1 MVFDRQGARL
11 LRRYELGCISS
22 HARYAQT
29 GNDHTQR
36 SRGSEEHSG
45 SNRSF
50 TQLHSRC
57 RFSRRRSLGRH
68 CKRSQSRHPPK
79 RISGRHKSFR
89 NEKRKEVTQEHSM
102 NVQELLA
109 EVATAPVVKRA
120 ITNHAT
126 LNEAYDY
133 GSAFSRGMRIDLN
146 GLTILLISGT
156 ASIDEAGR
164 TVHVGDFRAQLKRTY
179 ENITKLLAAEGAT
192 WHDIVRTTCY
202 LRDIE
207 RDYQAFN
214 EERTTFFK
222 EQGLDPLPASTG
234 IQAIL
239 CRPDLLI
246 EIEAIAMFRRESN
259 GD

>member
-1 MVFDRQGARL
+1 
-11 LRRYELGCISS
+11 
-22 HARYAQT
+22 
-29 GNDHTQR
+29 
-36 SRGSEEHSG
+36 
-45 SNRSF
+45 
-50 TQLHSRC
+50 
-57 RFSRRRSLGRH
+57 
-68 CKRSQSRHPPK
+68 
-79 RISGRHKSFR
+79 
-89 NEKRKEVTQEHSM
+89 M

-109 EVATAPVVKRA
+109 EVGTSPVVKRA
-120 ITNHAT
+120 ITNHSA

-156 ASIDEAGR
+156 ASIDDAGN
-164 TVHVGDFRAQLKRTY
+164 TVHVGDLRGQMRRTFD
-179 ENITKLLAAEGAT
+179 NISKLLASEGAT

-214 EERTTFFK
+214 EERTRFYK

-239 CRPDLLI
+239 CRPDLLV
-246 EIEAIAMFRRESN
+246 EIEAIAMFRQESPKE
-259 GD
+259 